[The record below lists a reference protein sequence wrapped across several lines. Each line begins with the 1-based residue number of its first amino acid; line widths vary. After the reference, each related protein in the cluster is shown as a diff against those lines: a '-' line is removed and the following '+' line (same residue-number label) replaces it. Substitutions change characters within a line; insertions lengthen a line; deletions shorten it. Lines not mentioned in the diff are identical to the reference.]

1 MLIRPALLGITR
13 PFRFSAE
20 YIVLV
25 FIRAESRIKGNTSTF
40 IGVVMTKHFEQL
52 SAEERATI
60 MVMVQEGQS

>member
-1 MLIRPALLGITR
+1 MALSQSGSAYRARISGI
-13 PFRFSAE
+13 
-20 YIVLV
+20 YW
-25 FIRAESRIKGNTSTF
+25 AESRIKGNTSTF